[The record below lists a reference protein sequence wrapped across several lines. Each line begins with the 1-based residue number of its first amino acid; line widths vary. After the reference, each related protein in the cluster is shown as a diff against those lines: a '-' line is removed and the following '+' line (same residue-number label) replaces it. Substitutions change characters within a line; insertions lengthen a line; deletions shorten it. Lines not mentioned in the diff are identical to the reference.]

1 MNENFLDIS
10 FVLITFNEEDNIQR
24 TIKALPR
31 GAEII
36 VLDSGSVDHT
46 VALAK
51 DLDAKVHFNEFRDYA
66 SQKNKAISYATRSWV
81 VSIDADEEMDP
92 ALLQALIA
100 LAQSQAPKTS
110 AFRVKRKLLFMG
122 RILRFGGAGDA
133 PLRVFP
139 RDTAEFTGQIHE
151 KVQFT
156 QGMLPVK
163 MLPGCLVHR
172 SYRDLSDYFER
183 FNKYTSRVAE
193 QNKDKSFALHL
204 LRPWFEFVRRYIF
217 LGGFLDGYPGYTY
230 ALISSLYAFVK
241 QAKYFETKVAG
252 KNA

>member
-10 FVLITFNEEDNIQR
+10 FVLITLNEEDNIER
-24 TIKALPR
+24 TIRALPR

-36 VLDSGSVDHT
+36 VLDSGSSDHT

-51 DLDAKVHFNEFRDYA
+51 NLGAKVHFNEFRDYA
-66 SQKNKAISYATRSWV
+66 SQKNKALSYATRSWI
-81 VSIDADEEMDP
+81 VSIDADEEVDP
-92 ALLQALIA
+92 VLLQALLT
-100 LAQSQAPKTS
+100 LAKSDEPKTS

-122 RILRFGGAGDA
+122 RILRFGGAEDA

-139 RDTAEFTGQIHE
+139 RGGAEFTGQIHE
-151 KVQFT
+151 KIQFNRD
-156 QGMLPVK
+156 MPVK
-163 MLPGCLVHR
+163 MLPGCLIHR

-193 QNKDKSFALHL
+193 QKKDKSFTLHL